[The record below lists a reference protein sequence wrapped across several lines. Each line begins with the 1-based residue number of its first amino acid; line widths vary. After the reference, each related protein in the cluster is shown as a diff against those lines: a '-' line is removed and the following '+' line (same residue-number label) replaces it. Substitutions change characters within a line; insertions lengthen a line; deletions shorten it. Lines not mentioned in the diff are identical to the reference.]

1 MREISLGIGLA
12 LVLLFGLGVHSQ
24 VHLPAPPPPQTEPA
38 TNVDPLGRETPRG
51 AIMGLLKHSADASTR
66 NVLDLSGNH
75 LLPWKNY
82 FYAGLGSFPQS
93 PAQGITL
100 QSTLGVAWSATSKTP
115 T

>member
-1 MREISLGIGLA
+1 MSIPKSIFRRYR
-12 LVLLFGLGVHSQ
+12 
-24 VHLPAPPPPQTEPA
+24 PPPKTEPA

-51 AIMGLLKHSADASTR
+51 AIMDLLKHSADASTR

-82 FYAGLGSFPQS
+82 FYAGLGSFLQS

-100 QSTLGVAWSATSKTP
+100 HSTLGMAWSATKTP